1 MTRQRTPWPRSALW
15 AAEDVT
21 AHLIAIDQDARK
33 AQEMIA
39 AGKLMEAV
47 ILLGD
52 IRSRTVDAREALVKG
67 KNGEK

>member
-1 MTRQRTPWPRSALW
+1 MTRQRQPWPRSALW

-21 AHLIAIDQDARK
+21 AHLIAIDQAARR
-33 AQEMIA
+33 AQELIV

-52 IRSRTVDAREALVKG
+52 IRNHTVEGREALADG
-67 KNGEK
+67 KHGER